1 MNVLYGHGESI
12 NEIKTHPTHP
22 HILLTCS
29 ADRSIRMWNIN
40 TLVCISIFAGE
51 KGHTEN
57 VIDIDI
63 HPLGNVMV
71 SGGADTNIMIWNL
84 QDPCLLN
91 TIAQSDKHSAADK
104 FTFPTYIQ
112 QVPLYTTNRVHVG
125 YIDMCVWV
133 HDLLLT
139 KSTNDRIVLWAVDA
153 NRYKGAFCVLRE
165 FKLRESAIWFMRG
178 GVCMPLQII
187 GVGNGAGQVS

>member
-1 MNVLYGHGESI
+1 
-12 NEIKTHPTHP
+12 
-22 HILLTCS
+22 
-29 ADRSIRMWNIN
+29 MWNIN